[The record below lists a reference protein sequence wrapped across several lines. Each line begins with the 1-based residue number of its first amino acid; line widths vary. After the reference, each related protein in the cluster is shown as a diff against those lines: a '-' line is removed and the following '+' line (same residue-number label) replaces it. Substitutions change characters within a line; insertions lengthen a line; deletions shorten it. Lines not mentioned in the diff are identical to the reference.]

1 MIYLSD
7 IWSRIAYA
15 FCSTLMTVFFKWWK
29 YSLTIERPRLLENA
43 CRVLY
48 SLGQVRKSVLCSNCF
63 YFIVLKC
70 TLKNWTSSYDYQ
82 INIYSIWLLIIKS
95 SYNIFYIFQK
105 YFTIYYMRIKMKCSN
120 GTKVYSMCIYTV
132 KLRNN
137 CKFCF
142 IHVWWAFCSP
152 IKNYL

>member
-1 MIYLSD
+1 MISSLNDVQISEIEMFWFVCLQFYFMVIIWGLCQVLIFHFYLCRPKTNTSLWY
-7 IWSRIAYA
+7 ICLTFGLGLLML

-29 YSLTIERPRLLENA
+29 YSLTIERPLLLENA

-70 TLKNWTSSYDYQ
+70 TLKYWPSSYDYQ

-95 SYNIFYIFQK
+95 SYTIFYIF
-105 YFTIYYMRIKMKCSN
+105 
-120 GTKVYSMCIYTV
+120 
-132 KLRNN
+132 
-137 CKFCF
+137 
-142 IHVWWAFCSP
+142 
-152 IKNYL
+152 